1 MTVKSRAN
9 PSNVGVLFDLFAVAF
24 LLLISGLP
32 SAFDDLGTRF
42 RNI

>member
-32 SAFDDLGTRF
+32 SALTTWARAF
-42 RNI
+42 NI